1 MRPPINLVS
10 DIEWLIY
17 NAKEYI
23 GYHDQ
28 QNEILQV
35 AFCLFFGFDFVFFIF
50 LRRAEEPKWNIKKIQ
65 IQSVNNSKFPM
76 GKSNI
81 STPFWRKKLENMG
94 CHFGRYIFN

>member
-65 IQSVNNSKFPM
+65 IQICK
-76 GKSNI
+76 
-81 STPFWRKKLENMG
+81 
-94 CHFGRYIFN
+94 